1 MKKLSLL
8 LIVITLFG
16 SALLAEP
23 SSPYPKDREG
33 NEIKPEWTPTKSDQ
47 SAFGEDEKL
56 KADSLDAKRLPK
68 STNFWVYGASI
79 GSPASINFN
88 LGYYFKDVVLRG
100 SGGAWG
106 PHWYGGQVDLGYTFW
121 KTPVIAH
128 SISIVGG
135 YFEVNP
141 FAPEVGRGGQSS
153 YPTGL
158 NIPGY
163 NRRDPSQED
172 LLIRSYVNSIDS
184 NVGAYLEYESRERQ
198 KVHLSQRYIGMTYDF
213 LLGNFF
219 LQVGG
224 GIGQGDYKNPQ
235 LLLQMGYLFNTREY
249 HD

>member
-1 MKKLSLL
+1 MKKLILLYITIFLFATSLFSQ
-8 LIVITLFG
+8 TT
-16 SALLAEP
+16 
-23 SSPYPKDREG
+23 PYPKDKEG

-56 KADSLDAKRLPK
+56 KPDSLDAKSLPK

-79 GSPASINFN
+79 GSPASLNFN

-153 YPTGL
+153 YPTGV
-158 NIPGY
+158 NVPGY

-184 NVGAYLEYESRERQ
+184 NIGTFLEYESRERQ
-198 KVHLSQRYIGMTYDF
+198 RVHLSQRYIGLTYDF

-224 GIGQGDYKNPQ
+224 GVGQGDYKNPQ

>member
-8 LIVITLFG
+8 LITISLLSSTLF
-16 SALLAEP
+16 AEP
-23 SSPYPKDREG
+23 SSPYPKDKEG

-79 GSPASINFN
+79 GSPGSINFN

-198 KVHLSQRYIGMTYDF
+198 RVHLSQRYIGLTYDF

-224 GIGQGDYKNPQ
+224 GVGQGDYKNPQ

>member
-1 MKKLSLL
+1 MKKLILLFITVFLLGSSLFAQ
-8 LIVITLFG
+8 T
-16 SALLAEP
+16 
-23 SSPYPKDREG
+23 SPYPKDKEG
-33 NEIKPEWTPTKSDQ
+33 NEIKPEWIPTKSDQ

-79 GSPASINFN
+79 GSPASLNFN

-141 FAPEVGRGGQSS
+141 FAPEVGRGGQSY

-184 NVGAYLEYESRERQ
+184 NVGTYLEYESRERQ
-198 KVHLSQRYIGMTYDF
+198 RVHLSQRYIGMTYDF

-224 GIGQGDYKNPQ
+224 GVGQGDYKNPQ

>member
-1 MKKLSLL
+1 MKKLVLLYITIFLFATSLFSQ
-8 LIVITLFG
+8 TT
-16 SALLAEP
+16 
-23 SSPYPKDREG
+23 PYPKDKEG

-56 KADSLDAKRLPK
+56 KPDSLDAKRLPK

-79 GSPASINFN
+79 GSPASLNFN

-153 YPTGL
+153 YPTGV
-158 NIPGY
+158 NVPGY

-184 NVGAYLEYESRERQ
+184 NIGTFLEYESRERQ
-198 KVHLSQRYIGMTYDF
+198 RVHLSQRYIGLTYDF

-224 GIGQGDYKNPQ
+224 GVGQGDYKNPQ

>member
-1 MKKLSLL
+1 MKKLILL
-8 LIVITLFG
+8 LIPFYLVGASLF
-16 SALLAEP
+16 AQT
-23 SSPYPKDREG
+23 SPYPKDKDG
-33 NEIKPEWTPTKSDQ
+33 NDIQPEWTPNKSNQ
-47 SAFGEDEKL
+47 SAFGEDEQL

-68 STNFWVYGASI
+68 STNFWVYGATI
-79 GSPASINFN
+79 GSPASLNFN
-88 LGYYFKDVVLRG
+88 LGYYFKDIVLRG
-100 SGGAWG
+100 SGGKWG

-184 NVGAYLEYESRERQ
+184 NVGTYLEYESRERQ
-198 KVHLSQRYIGMTYDF
+198 KVHLSQRYIGLTYDF

-224 GIGQGDYKNPQ
+224 GVGQGDYKNPQ

>member
-1 MKKLSLL
+1 MKKLILLYITIFLFATSL
-8 LIVITLFG
+8 VSQTT
-16 SALLAEP
+16 
-23 SSPYPKDREG
+23 PYPKDKEG

-56 KADSLDAKRLPK
+56 KPDSLDAKRLQK

-79 GSPASINFN
+79 GSPASLNFN

-153 YPTGL
+153 YPTGV
-158 NIPGY
+158 NVPGY

-184 NVGAYLEYESRERQ
+184 NIGTFLEYESRERQ
-198 KVHLSQRYIGMTYDF
+198 RVHLSQRYIGLTYDF

-224 GIGQGDYKNPQ
+224 GVGQGDYKNPQ

>member
-1 MKKLSLL
+1 MKKLVLL
-8 LIVITLFG
+8 YITIFLFG
-16 SALLAEP
+16 ASLF
-23 SSPYPKDREG
+23 SQSTPYPKDKEG

-56 KADSLDAKRLPK
+56 KADSLDAKKLPK
-68 STNFWVYGASI
+68 STNYWVYGASI
-79 GSPASINFN
+79 GSPASLNFN

-153 YPTGL
+153 YPTGV
-158 NIPGY
+158 NVPGY

-184 NVGAYLEYESRERQ
+184 NIGTFLEYESRERQ
-198 KVHLSQRYIGMTYDF
+198 RVHLSQRYIGLTYDF

>member
-1 MKKLSLL
+1 MKKLVLL
-8 LIVITLFG
+8 YITIFLFG
-16 SALLAEP
+16 ASLF
-23 SSPYPKDREG
+23 SQSTPYPKDKEG

-56 KADSLDAKRLPK
+56 KADSLDAKKLPK
-68 STNFWVYGASI
+68 STNYWVYGASI
-79 GSPASINFN
+79 GSPASLNFN

-153 YPTGL
+153 YPTGV
-158 NIPGY
+158 NVPGY

-184 NVGAYLEYESRERQ
+184 NIGTFLEYESRERQ
-198 KVHLSQRYIGMTYDF
+198 RVHLSQRYIGLTYDF

-219 LQVGG
+219 LQVGSG
-224 GIGQGDYKNPQ
+224 VGQGDYKNPQ

>member
-1 MKKLSLL
+1 MKKLVLL
-8 LIVITLFG
+8 YITIFLFG
-16 SALLAEP
+16 ASLF
-23 SSPYPKDREG
+23 SQSTPYPKDKEG

-68 STNFWVYGASI
+68 SSNFWVYGASI
-79 GSPASINFN
+79 GSPASLNFN

-121 KTPVIAH
+121 KTPVVAH

-153 YPTGL
+153 YPTGV
-158 NIPGY
+158 NVPGY

-184 NVGAYLEYESRERQ
+184 NIGTFLEYESRERQ
-198 KVHLSQRYIGMTYDF
+198 RVHLSQRYIGLTYDF

-224 GIGQGDYKNPQ
+224 GVGQGDYKNPQ

>member
-1 MKKLSLL
+1 MKKLIFLFITVFLLGPSL
-8 LIVITLFG
+8 F
-16 SALLAEP
+16 AQ
-23 SSPYPKDREG
+23 SSPYPKDKEG

-79 GSPASINFN
+79 GSPASLNFN

-106 PHWYGGQVDLGYTFW
+106 PHWYGGQIDLGYTFW

-198 KVHLSQRYIGMTYDF
+198 RVHLSQRYIGLTYDF

-224 GIGQGDYKNPQ
+224 GVGQGDYKNPQ

>member
-1 MKKLSLL
+1 MKKLVLL
-8 LIVITLFG
+8 YITIFLFG
-16 SALLAEP
+16 ASLF
-23 SSPYPKDREG
+23 SQSTPYPKDKEG

-68 STNFWVYGASI
+68 STNYWVYGASI
-79 GSPASINFN
+79 GSPASLNFN

-153 YPTGL
+153 YPTGV
-158 NIPGY
+158 NVPGY

-184 NVGAYLEYESRERQ
+184 NIGTFLEYESRERQ
-198 KVHLSQRYIGMTYDF
+198 RVHLSQRYIGLTYDF

>member
-1 MKKLSLL
+1 MKKLIFLS
-8 LIVITLFG
+8 IAVFLFG
-16 SALLAEP
+16 FSLFAQTT
-23 SSPYPKDREG
+23 PYPKDREG
-33 NEIKPEWTPTKSDQ
+33 NDIKPEWTPTKSDQ

-88 LGYYFKDVVLRG
+88 LGYYFKDIVLRG

-153 YPTGL
+153 YPTGV

-184 NVGAYLEYESRERQ
+184 NIGTFLEYESRERQ
-198 KVHLSQRYIGMTYDF
+198 RVHLSQRYIGLTYDF

-224 GIGQGDYKNPQ
+224 GVGQGDYKNPQ

>member
-1 MKKLSLL
+1 MKKLILL
-8 LIVITLFG
+8 LIILFLVG
-16 SALLAEP
+16 SSLSAQ
-23 SSPYPKDREG
+23 SSPYPKDMEG
-33 NEIKPEWTPTKSDQ
+33 KELQPEWTPTKSDQ

-79 GSPASINFN
+79 GSPGSINFN

-153 YPTGL
+153 YPTGV

-163 NRRDPSQED
+163 NRRDPSETD

-198 KVHLSQRYIGMTYDF
+198 RVHLSQRYIGLTYDF

-224 GIGQGDYKNPQ
+224 GVGQGDYRNPQ